1 MALGTLGKYLKKLK
15 KQQEPAM
22 MFDSNLQQ
30 STPDVGAEKPKK
42 KKEKKKKNDGL
53 ISIKTGGRLKTG
65 KVTKTNMTGEEL
77 VRSCY
82 D

>member
-1 MALGTLGKYLKKLK
+1 MGLYALGEYAKKLK
-15 KQQEPAM
+15 KQQQPAM

-30 STPDVGAEKPKK
+30 TTPDVGAGKPNKK
-42 KKEKKKKNDGL
+42 KKKKKKNDGL
-53 ISIKTGGRLKTG
+53 ISVKTGGRLKTG
-65 KVTKTNMTGEEL
+65 KVTKTNMTGEEM